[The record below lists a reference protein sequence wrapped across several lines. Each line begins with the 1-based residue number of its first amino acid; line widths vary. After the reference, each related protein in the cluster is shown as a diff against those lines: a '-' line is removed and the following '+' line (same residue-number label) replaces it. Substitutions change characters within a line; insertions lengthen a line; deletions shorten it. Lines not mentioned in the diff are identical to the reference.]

1 MMRSLFCFIMAVGS
15 VLPAAGHSAM
25 SSALENPKATQPD
38 MATLQKLRPKYSR
51 DADALIA
58 SSQVITIR
66 PLRQPIIIGNA
77 HSIMINRS
85 ASLISGFLASIIGFL
100 YYDLAWPNSDQWLLA
115 GFTSGAL
122 IILGFDTLRRQNLR
136 DRPG

>member
-1 MMRSLFCFIMAVGS
+1 
-15 VLPAAGHSAM
+15 
-25 SSALENPKATQPD
+25 
-38 MATLQKLRPKYSR
+38 
-51 DADALIA
+51 
-58 SSQVITIR
+58 
-66 PLRQPIIIGNA
+66 NA